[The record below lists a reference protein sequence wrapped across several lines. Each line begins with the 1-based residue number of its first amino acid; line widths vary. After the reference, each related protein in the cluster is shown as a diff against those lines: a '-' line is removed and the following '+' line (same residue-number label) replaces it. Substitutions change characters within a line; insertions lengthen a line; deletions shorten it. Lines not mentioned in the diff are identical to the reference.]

1 MHRKIIIL
9 YADEGEMTPVKLL
22 EKPLKKRGCDKKMK
36 EHFNLTISDPDKKTF
51 AAFTKKYP
59 NPRTSKVILAL
70 IREHMKRGTLTNA

>member
-1 MHRKIIIL
+1 MRPRSRETDETAKIQ
-9 YADEGEMTPVKLL
+9 
-22 EKPLKKRGCDKKMK
+22 PLQKRGCDKNMK

-70 IREHMKRGTLTNA
+70 IREHMKRGTPGNA